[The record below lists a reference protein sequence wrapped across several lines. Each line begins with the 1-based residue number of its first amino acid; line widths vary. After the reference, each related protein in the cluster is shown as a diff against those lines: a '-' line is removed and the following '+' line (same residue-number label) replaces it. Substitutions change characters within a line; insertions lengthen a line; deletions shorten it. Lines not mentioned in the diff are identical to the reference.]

1 VTYQP
6 AYLST
11 NQATDIDSDAFGEL
25 DLSGTDVTGRM
36 GCMARRL
43 ADLSAQEEQLLAQLR
58 FVRSAQRV
66 ALTALDTFIAQKD
79 SL

>member
-1 VTYQP
+1 MTYQP

-11 NQATDIDSDAFGEL
+11 NQATGIDAFGVL

-43 ADLSAQEEQLLAQLR
+43 ADLSAQEQQLLAQLR

>member
-1 VTYQP
+1 MS
-6 AYLST
+6 L
-11 NQATDIDSDAFGEL
+11 DHDAFGEL
-25 DLSGTDVTGRM
+25 DLSGTDVTGRV

-43 ADLSAQEEQLLAQLR
+43 ADLSAQEEELHAQLR

-66 ALTALDTFIAQKD
+66 ALKALDTFIAQKN